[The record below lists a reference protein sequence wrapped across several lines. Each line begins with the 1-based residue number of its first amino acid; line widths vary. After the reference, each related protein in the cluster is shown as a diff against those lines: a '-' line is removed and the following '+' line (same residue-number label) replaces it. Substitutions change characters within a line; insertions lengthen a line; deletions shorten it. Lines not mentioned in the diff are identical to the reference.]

1 MRAIRTALMLI
12 GLVALMIFSEYIAPA
27 QAAEYPIYQKPLRY
41 YITQAERKE
50 IERTVMAEAGG
61 ESFEGQ
67 LAVAWCI
74 LNAAELEGARP
85 TQVLIDYGYTPTRKR
100 PTVSVRD
107 AVASAFDRGEEITR
121 EPILFFYAPAR
132 CVSRWH
138 ESQTYCLTVGAHKF
152 FTLKEENPE

>member
-61 ESFEGQ
+61 ESFEGS
-67 LAVAWCI
+67 LPSH
-74 LNAAELEGARP
+74 GASS
-85 TQVLIDYGYTPTRKR
+85 TPPSWRA
-100 PTVSVRD
+100 P
-107 AVASAFDRGEEITR
+107 DR
-121 EPILFFYAPAR
+121 
-132 CVSRWH
+132 
-138 ESQTYCLTVGAHKF
+138 HKS
-152 FTLKEENPE
+152 